1 MTAALTPVPKI
12 QFFANDGTPLVGG
25 KLYSYAAG
33 TTTPLATYTTYAG
46 TVANTNPVIL
56 DSRGEADVWLG
67 SDLYKMALYDADNA
81 LIWTVDNILSSGDSW
96 QIALAAPGGAALIG
110 YLPSGVGAVATTVQA
125 KLRESVSVKDF
136 GAVGNGVVDDT
147 AAIQAAI
154 NSLGANTGGTIYLPA
169 GTYRTTSTLNCTQR
183 GVTLTGDGA
192 DASILRA
199 EHTNS
204 AVVRFYRRFSG
215 LRNIGLSSAG
225 ARAAATN
232 TTGFGAHFECEDVP
246 DSTTI
251 RMQSCFLDN
260 VAIQLQPGTAAY
272 WVGPATQNGHMQ
284 NCYLNA
290 NRGHGYAVD
299 RGQLNGRVNLTV
311 SPQGCM
317 TIDTCGISAN
327 QGNGVACGFPSDT
340 ITTPSLRIVVE
351 NCEVTSNA
359 TNAAVYYTNHQIYMI
374 GTNHE
379 VRASV
384 VNGSSVGGGIYVAG
398 RNIWLRNNRY
408 LDVTEAVRVDNRAAY
423 LITDGINIE
432 GLTVINA
439 TLPALNPAVVVVNN
453 ASYIRI
459 LNWMQTGSIATLVTP
474 NVPNIQIDVVPQVV
488 KKITAQTVNNNAVLQ
503 NDSELKW
510 YAGENDA
517 IYFQC
522 VIEHLSAS
530 NVPDLQVAFTVPAG
544 GVVRWGP
551 SNGIKVDA
559 ADAVVSQLQTAVSGT
574 PVTFG
579 STTSRRQIVIE
590 GLFENGA
597 TAGYLQLQ
605 WAQAVATAV
614 NTTVYGGTS
623 HLRIWPRY

>member
-1 MTAALTPVPKI
+1 MANKKI
-12 QFFANDGTPLVGG
+12 TQLPA
-25 KLYSYAAG
+25 S
-33 TTTPLATYTTYAG
+33 TTPLTGSEIVPVVQSGATVQTS
-46 TVANTNPVIL
+46 VN
-56 DSRGEADVWLG
+56 SLG
-67 SDLYKMALYDADNA
+67 
-81 LIWTVDNILSSGDSW
+81 
-96 QIALAAPGGAALIG
+96 PGIG
-110 YLPSGVGAVATTVQA
+110 YTPTGTGSVARTVQA

-136 GAVGNGVVDDT
+136 GAVGNGSTDDT

-154 NSLGANTGGTIYLPA
+154 NSLGANTGGTIYFPA
-169 GTYRTTSTLNCTQR
+169 GTYRTTATLNCTQR
-183 GVTLTGDGA
+183 GVTLDGDGA
-192 DASILRA
+192 DASIIRA
-199 EHTNS
+199 EQSTG

-251 RMQSCFLDN
+251 RMQSCFLSN
-260 VAIQLQPGTAAY
+260 VAIQLQPGTATY
-272 WVGPATQNGHMQ
+272 WVGPATQNSLMQ
-284 NCYLNA
+284 NCFINA

-299 RGQLNGRVNLTV
+299 RGQLSGRVNLTV

-317 TIDTCGISAN
+317 TIDTCGLGAN
-327 QGNGVACGFPSDT
+327 QGNGIACGYPSDT
-340 ITTPSLRIVVE
+340 LGTASVRVVVE
-351 NCEVTSNA
+351 NCEVTFNA

-384 VNGSSVGGGIYVAG
+384 VNGSSVGGGIYIAG

-408 LDVTEAVRVDNRAAY
+408 LDVTEAVRVDNRPLY
-423 LITDGINIE
+423 LTTDGINIE

-439 TLPALNPAVVVVNN
+439 TLPVLNPAVVVVNG
-453 ASYIRI
+453 ASNIRI
-459 LNWMQTGSIATLVTP
+459 LNWLTGSIGTLVTP
-474 NVPNIQIDVVPQVV
+474 NVPGIQIDVVPQVV
-488 KKITAQTVNNNAVLQ
+488 QKITDQTVNNTAVLQ

-510 YAGENDA
+510 YLGANTSV
-517 IYFQC
+517 YFQC

-530 NVPDLQVAFTVPAG
+530 NVPDLQVAFTFPAG
-544 GVVRWGP
+544 GLLRWGP
-551 SNGIKVDA
+551 SNGIKIDA
-559 ADAVVSQLQTAVSGT
+559 ADAVVPQSQTFVSGT
-574 PVTFG
+574 SVTFG

-590 GLFENGA
+590 GSFENGA

-614 NTTVYGGTS
+614 NTTVYGNMS
-623 HLRIWPRY
+623 HMRIWPKY

>member
-1 MTAALTPVPKI
+1 MTVPYTFADQTDTIPLSELDDNFTAVGQAANIANTP
-12 QFFANDGTPLVGG
+12 
-25 KLYSYAAG
+25 AG
-33 TTTPLATYTTYAG
+33 TISATTVQAAINEI
-46 TVANTNPVIL
+46 V
-56 DSRGEADVWLG
+56 
-67 SDLYKMALYDADNA
+67 SDL
-81 LIWTVDNILSSGDSW
+81 
-96 QIALAAPGGAALIG
+96 AAAGGAALVGNTPAGILTSTTVQGAINEIVSDLAASGGSALVG
-110 YLPSGVGAVATTVQA
+110 YLPSGTGAVAATVQA
-125 KLRESVSVKDF
+125 KLRETISVEDF
-136 GAVGNGVVDDT
+136 GAVGNGVADDT

-154 NSLGANTGGTIYLPA
+154 NSLGASTGGTIYLPA
-169 GTYRTTSTLNCTQR
+169 GTYRTTAILNCTQR

-192 DASILRA
+192 DASIIRA
-199 EHTNS
+199 EQSTG

-232 TTGFGAHFECEDVP
+232 TTGFGVQFECEDVP

-260 VAIQLQPGTAAY
+260 VAIQLQPGTATY
-272 WVGPATQNGHMQ
+272 WVGPAVQTSMMR
-284 NCYLNA
+284 NCFINA

-299 RGQLNGRVNLTV
+299 RGQLSGRVNLTV

-317 TIDTCGISAN
+317 TLDTCGFTSN
-327 QGNGVACGFPSDT
+327 SGNGVACGYPADT
-340 ITTPSLRIVVE
+340 VGTASVRVVVE
-351 NCEVTSNA
+351 NCEINSNA

-384 VNGSSVGGGIYVAG
+384 VDANSVGGGIYVAG

-408 LDVTEAVRVDNRAAY
+408 LDVTEAVRVDNRPLY
-423 LITDGINIE
+423 LTTDGINIE

-439 TLPALNPAVVVVNN
+439 TLPALNPAVVVVNG

-474 NVPNIQIDVVPQVV
+474 NVPGIQIDVAPQVV
-488 KKITAQTVNNNAVLQ
+488 QKITDQVVNNSAVLQ
-503 NDSELKW
+503 NDNELKW
-510 YAGENDA
+510 YLDA
-517 IYFQC
+517 NTSVYFQC
-522 VIEHLSAS
+522 VIEQLSAS
-530 NVPDLQVAFTVPAG
+530 TVPDLQVAFTVPAG
-544 GVVRWGP
+544 GALRWGP

-559 ADAVVSQLQTAVSGT
+559 ADAVVPQLQTLVSGT
-574 PVTFG
+574 AVTFG

-590 GLFENGA
+590 GSFNNGS

-614 NTTVYGGTS
+614 NTTVYGGAS
-623 HLRIWPRY
+623 HLRIWPKY